1 MQKLLVIDYW
11 SQYTHLITSRFRHL
25 GIYTEIVPA
34 LDDLDEKD
42 LEKLREEISSW
53 ILKWIILSWGPNSV
67 YAEDTLTL
75 PKEFFEIWVPIL
87 AICYGHQ
94 LTHHV
99 NGGEIK
105 WWDTEEYWEANL
117 KINKSSKLF
126 EGFESDEIIVWM
138 SHWDSVVKMAPWFKV
153 IWATD
158 DCEFGA
164 TELCRDV
171 SLKHLDNQKELLEK
185 HLDDQKELLEKH
197 LDDQK
202 DVSEIHLYNK
212 NIYTLQF
219 HPEVSHTQNWIRIL
233 ENFANIC
240 EIKRDWSMEKFLDAE
255 LEELKKQIWEKNV
268 FLFISGWVDSTV
280 AYFLINKA
288 IGPDRIY
295 PVFVDTGFMRKDE
308 AKKVK
313 SLLET
318 AWVKNLQIIDAKKEF
333 LSDLEWIVE
342 PETKRKIIWNK
353 FIEIQARI
361 TKELWLDT
369 KNWLLAQWTIYPDT
383 IESGWTKNAQ
393 TIKTHHNR
401 VLEIQKMIDAG
412 LIVEPLEKLYKDEVR
427 AIGRLLWIWSDLIDR
442 HPFPGPG
449 LSLRILCN
457 EDEPSS
463 NFSQR
468 EKDSYNYEEEKI
480 NKYLK
485 EKSKWDLKW
494 KILEVKSVWVQGDN
508 RSYKHPLSINLEE
521 WKEIDW
527 EELNEVSTSITNNFN
542 SVNRVLL
549 NLWENKNFKLQK
561 WYLTDDRIKLL
572 QEIDDIVE
580 KFLIEKNLRNKIWQ
594 FPVVLIPVWSEPWK
608 ESIVLR
614 PIDSIEAMT
623 ATFSKIDLADLKELV
638 TEILKNPKI
647 ETVFYDLTGKP
658 PGTIEWE

>member
-11 SQYTHLITSRFRHL
+11 SQYTHLTTSRFRHL

-34 LDDLDEKD
+34 THDLNNKD
-42 LEKLREEISSW
+42 LEKLKEEINSW
-53 ILKWIILSWGPNSV
+53 VLKWIILSWGPNSV

-94 LTHHV
+94 LTHFV
-99 NGGEIK
+99 LWWEIK
-105 WWDTEEYWEANL
+105 WWDTEEYWEAKL
-117 KINKSSKLF
+117 KIDRNSKLF
-126 EGFESDEIIVWM
+126 KNFDKDEIVVWM

-164 TELCRDV
+164 T
-171 SLKHLDNQKELLEK
+171 SLEFPIGDKNVYPIK
-185 HLDDQKELLEKH
+185 
-197 LDDQK
+197 
-202 DVSEIHLYNK
+202 NK

-219 HPEVSHTQNWIRIL
+219 HPEVSHTENWIRIL

-295 PVFVDTGFMRKDE
+295 PVFVDTGFMRKNE

-313 SLLET
+313 KLLET

-333 LSDLEWIVE
+333 LEALKWITD

-383 IESGWTKNAQ
+383 IESGGTKNAQ

-401 VLEIQKMIDAG
+401 VSEIQKMIDAG
-412 LIVEPLEKLYKDEVR
+412 LIVEPLAKLYKDEVR
-427 AIGRLLWIWSDLIDR
+427 EIWRLMWIWSDLIDR
-442 HPFPGPG
+442 HPFPGPW

-457 EDEPSS
+457 KDEKAEE
-463 NFSQR
+463 NF
-468 EKDSYNYEEEKI
+468 NYEEEKI

-494 KILEVKSVWVQGDN
+494 KILEVKSVWVQWDN
-508 RSYKHPLSINLEE
+508 RSYKHPLVLNIPLSQPFPQREKGDN
-521 WKEIDW
+521 DFW
-527 EELNEVSTSITNNFN
+527 EKLNELSTWITNNFN

-549 NLWENKNFKLQK
+549 NLDFLSPLGGKSLKGDRGILQK

-638 TEILKNPKI
+638 EKILQNPKI
-647 ETVFYDLTGKP
+647 DTVFYDLTGKP